1 MMENHLGQERDQALK
16 LFVVLSRA
24 NKFILEHALRDMRK
38 HGLNPT
44 EFMVLELLYH
54 KGPTPLQQIGDKI
67 LLASGSMTY
76 VVDRLVQKGYLVR
89 KPCEK
94 DRRVIYADLTEK
106 GKELFDRIFPLHEEV
121 IYHALSGLN
130 EEEKDQAIT
139 LLKKLG
145 IEAEKRLT

>member
-1 MMENHLGQERDQALK
+1 MEDHLETKHDRALK

-24 NKFILEHALRDMRK
+24 NKVIMEHALRDMRK

-54 KGPTPLQQIGDKI
+54 KGPTPLQQIGGKI

-76 VVDRLVQKGYLVR
+76 VIDRLVQKGYLVR

-106 GKELFDRIFPLHEEV
+106 GKELFDQIFPLHEEV
-121 IYHALSGLN
+121 IYEALSGLN
-130 EEEKDQAIT
+130 EEEKDQVIT

-145 IEAEKRLT
+145 LEAEKRLP